1 MDAVLAK
8 IAGDRAMVEKTA
20 ASHASA
26 APRAMYLYNAPEIK
40 VGADNSYMDFWI
52 KLAGGKNVASGAG
65 SGSSFAV
72 TREQVLGWDPE
83 VLILGNFEPTTPAD
97 VYADPKW
104 ASLSA
109 VKNKRVY
116 KAPIGGFSW
125 DPPSNEAN
133 LMWLWVNSVF
143 FPDVDHE
150 LRERI
155 RETYRTLYAYDVTDA
170 DIDRILINE
179 AVTLP
184 RTWTDA
190 EANVVLGVRL
200 PRVLLG
206 MLVGGGLALGG
217 AALQAAFRNPL
228 VSPQILGVSSGASFG
243 GVLAVMLGLGSTFL
257 VGGAFLFGLVALG
270 MVLLI
275 GRSRSGGAILMIVL
289 GGVVTSAFFS
299 ALVSFIT
306 YIADPYSTL
315 PSIVFWLMG
324 SLATADMAKV
334 AVAAVPILLG
344 AALILRWRINILS
357 LGDDDA
363 ASLGVNP
370 GQLRAVLLM
379 MVALMTA
386 GAVAVSGVIGWVG
399 LVVPHIARLWVGP
412 DHRISMPTTF
422 VLGAAYLTIIDTLS
436 RTVTSGEIPLG
447 ILTAIIGAPVF
458 VLLLQNSRRQAFI
471 DA

>member
-1 MDAVLAK
+1 MPVVLTVGIIAV
-8 IAGDRAMVEKTA
+8 G
-20 ASHASA
+20 
-26 APRAMYLYNAPEIK
+26 
-40 VGADNSYMDFWI
+40 
-52 KLAGGKNVASGAG
+52 
-65 SGSSFAV
+65 
-72 TREQVLGWDPE
+72 
-83 VLILGNFEPTTPAD
+83 LI
-97 VYADPKW
+97 
-104 ASLSA
+104 SLS
-109 VKNKRVY
+109 VGRYTV
-116 KAPIGGFSW
+116 PV
-125 DPPSNEAN
+125 NEVA
-133 LMWLWVNSVF
+133 
-143 FPDVDHE
+143 
-150 LRERI
+150 
-155 RETYRTLYAYDVTDA
+155 
-170 DIDRILINE
+170 RIL
-179 AVTLP
+179 VDQVVSLP

-190 EANVVLGVRL
+190 ESNVVLGVRL

-243 GVLAVMLGLGSTFL
+243 GVLALMFGLGSTFL
-257 VGGAFLFGLVALG
+257 VGGAFLFGLAALG

-275 GRSRSGGAILMIVL
+275 GRTRSGGAILMIVL

-306 YIADPYSTL
+306 YVADPYSTL

-334 AVAAVPILLG
+334 LIAAVPILLG
-344 AALILRWRINILS
+344 SAVIIGLRWRINILS

-370 GQLRAVLLM
+370 GRLRAVLLT

-436 RTVTSGEIPLG
+436 RTVSSGEIPLG

-458 VLLLQNSRRQAFI
+458 VLLLRNSRRQAFI

>member
-1 MDAVLAK
+1 MLETATEQRTRRSSRFVVPVVLTVGIVAV
-8 IAGDRAMVEKTA
+8 G
-20 ASHASA
+20 
-26 APRAMYLYNAPEIK
+26 
-40 VGADNSYMDFWI
+40 
-52 KLAGGKNVASGAG
+52 
-65 SGSSFAV
+65 
-72 TREQVLGWDPE
+72 
-83 VLILGNFEPTTPAD
+83 LI
-97 VYADPKW
+97 
-104 ASLSA
+104 SLS
-109 VKNKRVY
+109 VGRYTV
-116 KAPIGGFSW
+116 PV
-125 DPPSNEAN
+125 NEVA
-133 LMWLWVNSVF
+133 
-143 FPDVDHE
+143 
-150 LRERI
+150 
-155 RETYRTLYAYDVTDA
+155 
-170 DIDRILINE
+170 RILINE
-179 AVTLP
+179 VMSLP

-190 EANVVLGVRL
+190 ESNVVLGVRL

-243 GVLAVMLGLGSTFL
+243 GVLALMFGLGSTFL
-257 VGGAFLFGLVALG
+257 VGGAFLFGLAALG

-306 YIADPYSTL
+306 YVADPYTTL

-334 AVAAVPILLG
+334 LVAAVPILAG
-344 AALILRWRINILS
+344 SAVIIGLRWRINILS

-370 GQLRAVLLM
+370 GRLRALLLT

-436 RTVTSGEIPLG
+436 RTVSSGEIPLG

-458 VLLLQNSRRQAFI
+458 VLLLRNSRRQAFI

>member
-1 MDAVLAK
+1 MTPSVLETVTEQRTRRSSRLLVPVVLTVGIVAV
-8 IAGDRAMVEKTA
+8 G
-20 ASHASA
+20 
-26 APRAMYLYNAPEIK
+26 
-40 VGADNSYMDFWI
+40 
-52 KLAGGKNVASGAG
+52 
-65 SGSSFAV
+65 
-72 TREQVLGWDPE
+72 
-83 VLILGNFEPTTPAD
+83 LI
-97 VYADPKW
+97 
-104 ASLSA
+104 SLS
-109 VKNKRVY
+109 VGRYTV
-116 KAPIGGFSW
+116 PV
-125 DPPSNEAN
+125 NEVA
-133 LMWLWVNSVF
+133 
-143 FPDVDHE
+143 
-150 LRERI
+150 
-155 RETYRTLYAYDVTDA
+155 
-170 DIDRILINE
+170 RILINE
-179 AVTLP
+179 VISLP
-184 RTWTDA
+184 QTWTEA
-190 EANVVLGVRL
+190 ESNVVLGVRL

-217 AALQAAFRNPL
+217 AALQATFRNPL

-243 GVLAVMLGLGSTFL
+243 GVLALMFGLGSTFL
-257 VGGAFLFGLVALG
+257 VGGAFLFGLAALG

-275 GRSRSGGAILMIVL
+275 GRSRSGGALLMIVL

-306 YIADPYSTL
+306 YVADPYTTL

-334 AVAAVPILLG
+334 LIAAIPILAG
-344 AALILRWRINILS
+344 SAVIIGLRWRINILS

-363 ASLGVNP
+363 ASLGVDP
-370 GQLRAVLLM
+370 GRLRALLLT

-436 RTVTSGEIPLG
+436 RTVSSGEIPLG

-458 VLLLQNSRRQAFI
+458 VLLLRNSRRQAFI

>member
-1 MDAVLAK
+1 MTPSVLETATEQRARRSSRIVVQVILTVGIVAV
-8 IAGDRAMVEKTA
+8 G
-20 ASHASA
+20 
-26 APRAMYLYNAPEIK
+26 
-40 VGADNSYMDFWI
+40 
-52 KLAGGKNVASGAG
+52 
-65 SGSSFAV
+65 
-72 TREQVLGWDPE
+72 
-83 VLILGNFEPTTPAD
+83 LI
-97 VYADPKW
+97 
-104 ASLSA
+104 SLS
-109 VKNKRVY
+109 VGRYTV
-116 KAPIGGFSW
+116 PV
-125 DPPSNEAN
+125 NEVA
-133 LMWLWVNSVF
+133 
-143 FPDVDHE
+143 
-150 LRERI
+150 
-155 RETYRTLYAYDVTDA
+155 
-170 DIDRILINE
+170 RILINE
-179 AVTLP
+179 VIALP

-190 EANVVLGVRL
+190 ESNVVLGVRL

-243 GVLAVMLGLGSTFL
+243 GVLALMFGLGSTFL
-257 VGGAFLFGLVALG
+257 VGGAFLFGLAALG
-270 MVLLI
+270 MVRLI
-275 GRSRSGGAILMIVL
+275 GRTRSGGAILMIVL

-306 YIADPYSTL
+306 YVADPYSTL

-334 AVAAVPILLG
+334 LIAAVPILAG
-344 AALILRWRINILS
+344 SAAIIVLRWRINILS

-370 GQLRAVLLM
+370 GRLRAVLLT

-436 RTVTSGEIPLG
+436 RTVSSGEIPLG

-458 VLLLQNSRRQAFI
+458 VLLLRNSRRQAFI

>member
-1 MDAVLAK
+1 MLETATEQRTRRSSRFVVPVVLTVGIVAV
-8 IAGDRAMVEKTA
+8 G
-20 ASHASA
+20 
-26 APRAMYLYNAPEIK
+26 
-40 VGADNSYMDFWI
+40 
-52 KLAGGKNVASGAG
+52 
-65 SGSSFAV
+65 
-72 TREQVLGWDPE
+72 
-83 VLILGNFEPTTPAD
+83 LI
-97 VYADPKW
+97 
-104 ASLSA
+104 SLS
-109 VKNKRVY
+109 VGRYTV
-116 KAPIGGFSW
+116 PV
-125 DPPSNEAN
+125 NEVA
-133 LMWLWVNSVF
+133 
-143 FPDVDHE
+143 
-150 LRERI
+150 
-155 RETYRTLYAYDVTDA
+155 
-170 DIDRILINE
+170 RILINE
-179 AVTLP
+179 VISHP
-184 RTWTDA
+184 PHVDR
-190 EANVVLGVRL
+190 R
-200 PRVLLG
+200 RVQRRSRRAPSTSPAG

-243 GVLAVMLGLGSTFL
+243 GVLALMFGLGSTFL
-257 VGGAFLFGLVALG
+257 VGGAFLFGLAALG

-306 YIADPYSTL
+306 YVADPYTTL

-334 AVAAVPILLG
+334 LVAAVPILAG
-344 AALILRWRINILS
+344 SAVIIGLRWRINILS

-370 GQLRAVLLM
+370 GRLRALLLT

-436 RTVTSGEIPLG
+436 RTVSSGEIPLG

-458 VLLLQNSRRQAFI
+458 VLLLRNSRRQAFI

>member
-1 MDAVLAK
+1 MTPSVLDTTTEQQTRRSSRILVPAVL
-8 IAGDRAMVEKTA
+8 I
-20 ASHASA
+20 
-26 APRAMYLYNAPEIK
+26 
-40 VGADNSYMDFWI
+40 VGI
-52 KLAGGKNVASGAG
+52 VAVG
-65 SGSSFAV
+65 
-72 TREQVLGWDPE
+72 
-83 VLILGNFEPTTPAD
+83 LI
-97 VYADPKW
+97 
-104 ASLSA
+104 SLS
-109 VKNKRVY
+109 VGRYTV
-116 KAPIGGFSW
+116 PV
-125 DPPSNEAN
+125 NE
-133 LMWLWVNSVF
+133 VS
-143 FPDVDHE
+143 
-150 LRERI
+150 
-155 RETYRTLYAYDVTDA
+155 
-170 DIDRILINE
+170 RILINE
-179 AVTLP
+179 VVSLP
-184 RTWTDA
+184 RTWTEA
-190 EANVVLGVRL
+190 ESNVVLGVRL

-206 MLVGGGLALGG
+206 MIVGGGLALGG

-243 GVLAVMLGLGSTFL
+243 GVLALMFGLGSTFL

-306 YIADPYSTL
+306 YVADPYSTL

-334 AVAAVPILLG
+334 LIAAVPILTG
-344 AALILRWRINILS
+344 SAVVIGLRWRINILS

-370 GQLRAVLLM
+370 GRLRAVLLT

-412 DHRISMPTTF
+412 DHRISMPATF

-436 RTVTSGEIPLG
+436 RSVSSGEIPLG

-458 VLLLQNSRRQAFI
+458 VLLLRNSRRQAFI

>member
-1 MDAVLAK
+1 M
-8 IAGDRAMVEKTA
+8 
-20 ASHASA
+20 
-26 APRAMYLYNAPEIK
+26 
-40 VGADNSYMDFWI
+40 
-52 KLAGGKNVASGAG
+52 
-65 SGSSFAV
+65 
-72 TREQVLGWDPE
+72 
-83 VLILGNFEPTTPAD
+83 
-97 VYADPKW
+97 
-104 ASLSA
+104 
-109 VKNKRVY
+109 
-116 KAPIGGFSW
+116 
-125 DPPSNEAN
+125 
-133 LMWLWVNSVF
+133 
-143 FPDVDHE
+143 
-150 LRERI
+150 
-155 RETYRTLYAYDVTDA
+155 
-170 DIDRILINE
+170 
-179 AVTLP
+179 
-184 RTWTDA
+184 
-190 EANVVLGVRL
+190 
-200 PRVLLG
+200 
-206 MLVGGGLALGG
+206 
-217 AALQAAFRNPL
+217 
-228 VSPQILGVSSGASFG
+228 SPQILGVSSGASFG
-243 GVLAVMLGLGSTFL
+243 GVLALVLGIGSTFL

-344 AALILRWRINILS
+344 AALILALRWRINILS

-363 ASLGVNP
+363 ASLRVNP
-370 GQLRAVLLM
+370 GRLRAVLLM

-399 LVVPHIARLWVGP
+399 LVVPHLARLWVGP

-436 RTVTSGEIPLG
+436 RTVSSGEIPLG

-458 VLLLQNSRRQAFI
+458 VLLLRNSRRQAFI

>member
-1 MDAVLAK
+1 M
-8 IAGDRAMVEKTA
+8 
-20 ASHASA
+20 
-26 APRAMYLYNAPEIK
+26 
-40 VGADNSYMDFWI
+40 
-52 KLAGGKNVASGAG
+52 
-65 SGSSFAV
+65 
-72 TREQVLGWDPE
+72 
-83 VLILGNFEPTTPAD
+83 
-97 VYADPKW
+97 
-104 ASLSA
+104 
-109 VKNKRVY
+109 
-116 KAPIGGFSW
+116 
-125 DPPSNEAN
+125 
-133 LMWLWVNSVF
+133 
-143 FPDVDHE
+143 
-150 LRERI
+150 
-155 RETYRTLYAYDVTDA
+155 
-170 DIDRILINE
+170 
-179 AVTLP
+179 
-184 RTWTDA
+184 
-190 EANVVLGVRL
+190 
-200 PRVLLG
+200 
-206 MLVGGGLALGG
+206 
-217 AALQAAFRNPL
+217 
-228 VSPQILGVSSGASFG
+228 SPQILGVSSGASFG
-243 GVLAVMLGLGSTFL
+243 GVLALMLGIGSTFL

-344 AALILRWRINILS
+344 AALILALRWRINILS

-363 ASLGVNP
+363 ASLRVNP

-399 LVVPHIARLWVGP
+399 LVVPHLARLWVGP

-436 RTVTSGEIPLG
+436 RTVTSREIPLG

>member
-1 MDAVLAK
+1 MTPSVLETATEQRAQRSSRFVVPVVLTVGIVAV
-8 IAGDRAMVEKTA
+8 G
-20 ASHASA
+20 
-26 APRAMYLYNAPEIK
+26 
-40 VGADNSYMDFWI
+40 
-52 KLAGGKNVASGAG
+52 
-65 SGSSFAV
+65 
-72 TREQVLGWDPE
+72 
-83 VLILGNFEPTTPAD
+83 LI
-97 VYADPKW
+97 
-104 ASLSA
+104 SLS
-109 VKNKRVY
+109 VGRYTV
-116 KAPIGGFSW
+116 PV
-125 DPPSNEAN
+125 NEVA
-133 LMWLWVNSVF
+133 
-143 FPDVDHE
+143 
-150 LRERI
+150 
-155 RETYRTLYAYDVTDA
+155 
-170 DIDRILINE
+170 RILINE
-179 AVTLP
+179 VISLP

-190 EANVVLGVRL
+190 ESNVVLGVRL

-243 GVLAVMLGLGSTFL
+243 GVLALMFGLGSTFL
-257 VGGAFLFGLVALG
+257 VGGAFLFGLAALG

-306 YIADPYSTL
+306 YVADPYTTL

-334 AVAAVPILLG
+334 LVAAVPILAG
-344 AALILRWRINILS
+344 SAVIIGLRWRINILS

-370 GQLRAVLLM
+370 GRLRALLLT

-436 RTVTSGEIPLG
+436 RTVSSGEIPLG

-458 VLLLQNSRRQAFI
+458 VLLLRNSRRQAFI

>member
-1 MDAVLAK
+1 MTPSVLETAAEQPTRRSSRILVPAVL
-8 IAGDRAMVEKTA
+8 T
-20 ASHASA
+20 
-26 APRAMYLYNAPEIK
+26 
-40 VGADNSYMDFWI
+40 VGI
-52 KLAGGKNVASGAG
+52 VAVG
-65 SGSSFAV
+65 
-72 TREQVLGWDPE
+72 
-83 VLILGNFEPTTPAD
+83 LI
-97 VYADPKW
+97 
-104 ASLSA
+104 SLS
-109 VKNKRVY
+109 VGRYTV
-116 KAPIGGFSW
+116 PV
-125 DPPSNEAN
+125 NEVA
-133 LMWLWVNSVF
+133 
-143 FPDVDHE
+143 
-150 LRERI
+150 
-155 RETYRTLYAYDVTDA
+155 
-170 DIDRILINE
+170 RILINE
-179 AVTLP
+179 VVSLP

-190 EANVVLGVRL
+190 ESNVVLGVRL

-243 GVLAVMLGLGSTFL
+243 GVLALMLGLGSTFL
-257 VGGAFLFGLVALG
+257 VGGAFLFGLAALG

-275 GRSRSGGAILMIVL
+275 GRTRSGGAILMIVL

-306 YIADPYSTL
+306 YVADPYSTL

-334 AVAAVPILLG
+334 LIAAVPILAG
-344 AALILRWRINILS
+344 SAVIIGLRWRINILS

-370 GQLRAVLLM
+370 GRLRAVLLT

-436 RTVTSGEIPLG
+436 RTVSSGEIPLG

-458 VLLLQNSRRQAFI
+458 VLLLRNSRRQAFI

>member
-1 MDAVLAK
+1 MVPVVLTVGIVAV
-8 IAGDRAMVEKTA
+8 G
-20 ASHASA
+20 
-26 APRAMYLYNAPEIK
+26 
-40 VGADNSYMDFWI
+40 
-52 KLAGGKNVASGAG
+52 
-65 SGSSFAV
+65 
-72 TREQVLGWDPE
+72 
-83 VLILGNFEPTTPAD
+83 LI
-97 VYADPKW
+97 
-104 ASLSA
+104 SLS
-109 VKNKRVY
+109 VGRYTV
-116 KAPIGGFSW
+116 PV
-125 DPPSNEAN
+125 NEVA
-133 LMWLWVNSVF
+133 
-143 FPDVDHE
+143 
-150 LRERI
+150 
-155 RETYRTLYAYDVTDA
+155 
-170 DIDRILINE
+170 RILINE
-179 AVTLP
+179 VISLP

-190 EANVVLGVRL
+190 ESNVVLGVRL

-243 GVLAVMLGLGSTFL
+243 GVLALMFGLGSTFL
-257 VGGAFLFGLVALG
+257 VGGAFLFGLAALG

-306 YIADPYSTL
+306 YVADPYTTL

-334 AVAAVPILLG
+334 LVAAVPILAG
-344 AALILRWRINILS
+344 SAVIIGLRWRINILS

-370 GQLRAVLLM
+370 GRLRALLLT

-422 VLGAAYLTIIDTLS
+422 VLGASYLTIIDTLS
-436 RTVTSGEIPLG
+436 RTVSSGEIPLG

-458 VLLLQNSRRQAFI
+458 VLLLRNSRRQAFI

>member
-1 MDAVLAK
+1 MTPSVLETAAEQPTRRSSRILVPAVL
-8 IAGDRAMVEKTA
+8 T
-20 ASHASA
+20 
-26 APRAMYLYNAPEIK
+26 
-40 VGADNSYMDFWI
+40 VGI
-52 KLAGGKNVASGAG
+52 VAVG
-65 SGSSFAV
+65 
-72 TREQVLGWDPE
+72 
-83 VLILGNFEPTTPAD
+83 LI
-97 VYADPKW
+97 
-104 ASLSA
+104 SLS
-109 VKNKRVY
+109 VGRYTV
-116 KAPIGGFSW
+116 PV
-125 DPPSNEAN
+125 NEVA
-133 LMWLWVNSVF
+133 
-143 FPDVDHE
+143 
-150 LRERI
+150 
-155 RETYRTLYAYDVTDA
+155 
-170 DIDRILINE
+170 RILINE
-179 AVTLP
+179 VVSLP

-190 EANVVLGVRL
+190 ESNVVLGVRL

-228 VSPQILGVSSGASFG
+228 VSPQVLGVSSGASFG
-243 GVLAVMLGLGSTFL
+243 GVLALMFGLGSTFL
-257 VGGAFLFGLVALG
+257 VGGAFLFGLAALG

-275 GRSRSGGAILMIVL
+275 GRTRSGGAILMIVL

-306 YIADPYSTL
+306 YVADPYSTL

-334 AVAAVPILLG
+334 LIAAVPILAG
-344 AALILRWRINILS
+344 SAVIIGLRWRINILS

-370 GQLRAVLLM
+370 GRLRAVLLT

-436 RTVTSGEIPLG
+436 RTVSSGEIPLG

-458 VLLLQNSRRQAFI
+458 VLLLRNSRRQAFI

>member
-1 MDAVLAK
+1 MTPSVLETATEQRARRSSRFVVPVVLTVGIVAV
-8 IAGDRAMVEKTA
+8 G
-20 ASHASA
+20 
-26 APRAMYLYNAPEIK
+26 
-40 VGADNSYMDFWI
+40 
-52 KLAGGKNVASGAG
+52 
-65 SGSSFAV
+65 
-72 TREQVLGWDPE
+72 
-83 VLILGNFEPTTPAD
+83 LI
-97 VYADPKW
+97 
-104 ASLSA
+104 SLS
-109 VKNKRVY
+109 VGRYTV
-116 KAPIGGFSW
+116 PV
-125 DPPSNEAN
+125 NEVA
-133 LMWLWVNSVF
+133 
-143 FPDVDHE
+143 
-150 LRERI
+150 
-155 RETYRTLYAYDVTDA
+155 
-170 DIDRILINE
+170 RILINE
-179 AVTLP
+179 VISLP

-190 EANVVLGVRL
+190 ESNVVLGVRL

-243 GVLAVMLGLGSTFL
+243 GVLALMFGLGSTFL
-257 VGGAFLFGLVALG
+257 VGGAFLFGLAALG

-275 GRSRSGGAILMIVL
+275 GRSRAGGAILMIVL

-306 YIADPYSTL
+306 YVADPYTTL

-334 AVAAVPILLG
+334 LVAAVPILAG
-344 AALILRWRINILS
+344 SAVIIGLRWRINILS

-370 GQLRAVLLM
+370 GRLRALLLT

-386 GAVAVSGVIGWVG
+386 GAVAVAGVIGWVG

-436 RTVTSGEIPLG
+436 RTVSSGEIPLG

-458 VLLLQNSRRQAFI
+458 VLLLRNSRRQAFI

>member
-1 MDAVLAK
+1 MTPSVLETPTEQRTRRSRLLVPVVLTVGIVAVGL
-8 IAGDRAMVEKTA
+8 V
-20 ASHASA
+20 
-26 APRAMYLYNAPEIK
+26 
-40 VGADNSYMDFWI
+40 
-52 KLAGGKNVASGAG
+52 
-65 SGSSFAV
+65 
-72 TREQVLGWDPE
+72 
-83 VLILGNFEPTTPAD
+83 
-97 VYADPKW
+97 
-104 ASLSA
+104 SLS
-109 VKNKRVY
+109 VGRYTV
-116 KAPIGGFSW
+116 PV
-125 DPPSNEAN
+125 NEVA
-133 LMWLWVNSVF
+133 
-143 FPDVDHE
+143 
-150 LRERI
+150 
-155 RETYRTLYAYDVTDA
+155 
-170 DIDRILINE
+170 RILINE
-179 AVTLP
+179 VISLP
-184 RTWTDA
+184 QTWT
-190 EANVVLGVRL
+190 EPESNVVLGVRL

-243 GVLAVMLGLGSTFL
+243 GVLALMFGLGSTFL
-257 VGGAFLFGLVALG
+257 VGGAFLFGLAALG

-275 GRSRSGGAILMIVL
+275 GRGRSGGAILMIVL

-306 YIADPYSTL
+306 YVADPYTTL

-334 AVAAVPILLG
+334 LVAAVPILAG
-344 AALILRWRINILS
+344 SAVIIGLRWRINILS

-363 ASLGVNP
+363 ASLGVDP
-370 GQLRAVLLM
+370 GRLRALLLT

-436 RTVTSGEIPLG
+436 RTVSSGEIPLG

-458 VLLLQNSRRQAFI
+458 VLLLRNSRRQAFI

>member
-1 MDAVLAK
+1 MPSALETATEQQTRRSSRILVPVVLTVGIIAV
-8 IAGDRAMVEKTA
+8 G
-20 ASHASA
+20 
-26 APRAMYLYNAPEIK
+26 
-40 VGADNSYMDFWI
+40 
-52 KLAGGKNVASGAG
+52 
-65 SGSSFAV
+65 
-72 TREQVLGWDPE
+72 
-83 VLILGNFEPTTPAD
+83 LI
-97 VYADPKW
+97 
-104 ASLSA
+104 SLS
-109 VKNKRVY
+109 VGRYTV
-116 KAPIGGFSW
+116 PV
-125 DPPSNEAN
+125 NEVA
-133 LMWLWVNSVF
+133 
-143 FPDVDHE
+143 
-150 LRERI
+150 
-155 RETYRTLYAYDVTDA
+155 
-170 DIDRILINE
+170 RIL
-179 AVTLP
+179 VDQVVSLP

-190 EANVVLGVRL
+190 ESNVVLGVRL

-243 GVLAVMLGLGSTFL
+243 GVLALMFGLGSTFL
-257 VGGAFLFGLVALG
+257 VGGAFLFGLAALG

-275 GRSRSGGAILMIVL
+275 GRTRSGGAILMIVL

-306 YIADPYSTL
+306 YVADPYSTL

-334 AVAAVPILLG
+334 LIAAVPILLG
-344 AALILRWRINILS
+344 SAVIIGLRWRINILS

-370 GQLRAVLLM
+370 GRLRAVLLT

-436 RTVTSGEIPLG
+436 RTVSSGEIPLG

-458 VLLLQNSRRQAFI
+458 VLLLRNSRRQAFI

>member
-1 MDAVLAK
+1 MLETATEQRTRRSSRFVVPVVLTVGIVAV
-8 IAGDRAMVEKTA
+8 G
-20 ASHASA
+20 
-26 APRAMYLYNAPEIK
+26 
-40 VGADNSYMDFWI
+40 
-52 KLAGGKNVASGAG
+52 
-65 SGSSFAV
+65 
-72 TREQVLGWDPE
+72 
-83 VLILGNFEPTTPAD
+83 LI
-97 VYADPKW
+97 
-104 ASLSA
+104 SLS
-109 VKNKRVY
+109 VGRYTV
-116 KAPIGGFSW
+116 PV
-125 DPPSNEAN
+125 NEVA
-133 LMWLWVNSVF
+133 
-143 FPDVDHE
+143 
-150 LRERI
+150 
-155 RETYRTLYAYDVTDA
+155 
-170 DIDRILINE
+170 RILINE
-179 AVTLP
+179 VISLP

-190 EANVVLGVRL
+190 ESNVVLGVRL

-243 GVLAVMLGLGSTFL
+243 GVLALMFGLGSSFL
-257 VGGAFLFGLVALG
+257 VGGAFLFGLAALG

-306 YIADPYSTL
+306 YVADPYTTL

-334 AVAAVPILLG
+334 LVAAVPILAG
-344 AALILRWRINILS
+344 SAVIVGLRWRINILS

-370 GQLRAVLLM
+370 GRLRALLLT

-436 RTVTSGEIPLG
+436 RTVSSGEIPLG

-458 VLLLQNSRRQAFI
+458 VLLLRNSRRQAFI

>member
-1 MDAVLAK
+1 MTPSVLETPTEQRTRRSRLLVPVVLTVGIVAVGL
-8 IAGDRAMVEKTA
+8 V
-20 ASHASA
+20 
-26 APRAMYLYNAPEIK
+26 
-40 VGADNSYMDFWI
+40 
-52 KLAGGKNVASGAG
+52 
-65 SGSSFAV
+65 
-72 TREQVLGWDPE
+72 
-83 VLILGNFEPTTPAD
+83 
-97 VYADPKW
+97 
-104 ASLSA
+104 SLS
-109 VKNKRVY
+109 VGRYTV
-116 KAPIGGFSW
+116 PV
-125 DPPSNEAN
+125 NEVA
-133 LMWLWVNSVF
+133 
-143 FPDVDHE
+143 
-150 LRERI
+150 
-155 RETYRTLYAYDVTDA
+155 
-170 DIDRILINE
+170 RILINE
-179 AVTLP
+179 VISLP
-184 RTWTDA
+184 QTWT
-190 EANVVLGVRL
+190 EPESNVVLGVRL

-243 GVLAVMLGLGSTFL
+243 GVLALMFGLGSMFL
-257 VGGAFLFGLVALG
+257 VGGAFLFGLAALG

-275 GRSRSGGAILMIVL
+275 GRGRSGGAILMIVL

-306 YIADPYSTL
+306 YVADPYTTL

-334 AVAAVPILLG
+334 LVAAVPILAG
-344 AALILRWRINILS
+344 SAVIIGLRWRINILS

-363 ASLGVNP
+363 ASLGVDP
-370 GQLRAVLLM
+370 GRLRALLLT

-436 RTVTSGEIPLG
+436 RTVSSGEIPLG

-458 VLLLQNSRRQAFI
+458 VLLLRNSRRQAFI

>member
-1 MDAVLAK
+1 MTPSVLETATEQPTRRSSRILVPVILTVGLVAV
-8 IAGDRAMVEKTA
+8 G
-20 ASHASA
+20 
-26 APRAMYLYNAPEIK
+26 
-40 VGADNSYMDFWI
+40 
-52 KLAGGKNVASGAG
+52 
-65 SGSSFAV
+65 
-72 TREQVLGWDPE
+72 
-83 VLILGNFEPTTPAD
+83 LI
-97 VYADPKW
+97 
-104 ASLSA
+104 SLS
-109 VKNKRVY
+109 VGRYTV
-116 KAPIGGFSW
+116 PV
-125 DPPSNEAN
+125 NEVA
-133 LMWLWVNSVF
+133 
-143 FPDVDHE
+143 
-150 LRERI
+150 
-155 RETYRTLYAYDVTDA
+155 
-170 DIDRILINE
+170 RILINE
-179 AVTLP
+179 VISLP

-190 EANVVLGVRL
+190 ESNVVLGVRL

-206 MLVGGGLALGG
+206 MIVGGGLALGG

-243 GVLAVMLGLGSTFL
+243 GVLALMFGLGSTFL
-257 VGGAFLFGLVALG
+257 VGGAFLFGLTALG

-275 GRSRSGGAILMIVL
+275 GRTRSGGAILMIVL

-306 YIADPYSTL
+306 YVADPYTTL

-334 AVAAVPILLG
+334 LIAAIPILAG
-344 AALILRWRINILS
+344 SAVIIGLRWRINILS

-370 GQLRAVLLM
+370 GRLRAVLLT

-436 RTVTSGEIPLG
+436 RTVSSGEIPLG

-458 VLLLQNSRRQAFI
+458 VLLLRNSRRQAFI